1 MGLFPAVDTIDTTY
15 TISTNI
21 EISPFAE
28 TLSLLAEN
36 PRVLGVDVSK
46 WQGVMDWQKCYN
58 AGAKYAFIRAGSIDN
73 LTGVPYY
80 DYQYP
85 LNAMDAPK
93 YLPVGFYW
101 YFRPNHDPLVQA
113 DYFCDLIEDDSW
125 LLPPVIDVED
135 AGGKTPGQVADA
147 VIAFLVRVFERLG
160 FLPII
165 YTRASFWNPSVA
177 IRDNWS
183 LYDLWIARYTTLPE
197 PWGNVGDGTWLK
209 PRDWTEWTFWQHSAD
224 GNGLGNVYGA
234 ESDSIDLDYFNGDEQ
249 DLADYIGVLPKMPS
263 VVQVITSIN
272 VVLRA
277 EPGAGERLGIA
288 FLDEQAAVLSE
299 GEDVDGKLWYEIVIK
314 SAGII
319 RRGFVPASSVVII
332 VID

>member
-1 MGLFPAVDTIDTTY
+1 MGLFPAVDTIDT
-15 TISTNI
+15 ISTNV

-28 TLSLLAEN
+28 TLSLLAAN

-46 WQGVMDWQKCYN
+46 WQGVLDWGKCAA
-58 AGAKYAFIRAGSIDN
+58 AGAKFAFIRAGSIDN

-93 YLPVGFYW
+93 FLPVGFYW

-125 LLPPVIDVED
+125 LLPPVVDVED

-183 LYDLWIARYTTLPE
+183 LYDLWIARYTLLPE

-234 ESDSIDLDYFNGDEQ
+234 ESDSIDLDYFNGSEQ
-249 DLADYIGVLPKMPS
+249 DLADYIGVLPTMPS
-263 VVQVITSIN
+263 VVQVITPIN
-272 VVLRA
+272 IVLRA

-314 SAGII
+314 AAGII

-332 VID
+332 EID